1 VLEESLRDVS
11 SFLEYSPTRTAVR
24 HSFCDHF
31 QIADVIITTLALGN
45 TKILPNLSVLPRE
58 YSSTFRH
65 YRIHVIA
72 CGIYRARYPYRDGT
86 RVSLPLPEYS
96 LSHEIRVRNSAD
108 PPADLIHTSRA
119 GVMHRPLSSSLS
131 LSIPRG
137 RDSVDRSHAKGPS
150 LSPSTGYPRR
160 RSRVL
165 ASRARAVVRRLQLR
179 AAGRRGIALTRDL
192 AGPAGGDSM
201 LPGVRACRESPRRAP
216 LPARPPGRR
225 PGPCSAPAGAPP
237 RLVTRDSTSH
247 LTGHHRRIPQR
258 RRGYPPRERRA
269 AIRCIRPAW
278 NS

>member
-11 SFLEYSPTRTAVR
+11 SFLEYSPTRTALR

-131 LSIPRG
+131 LSLSL
-137 RDSVDRSHAKGPS
+137 DPS
-150 LSPSTGYPRR
+150 
-160 RSRVL
+160 RSRFGRSVPRKGALVESKYRVSSPAL
-165 ASRARAVVRRLQLR
+165 ARTRVTCSRSGAPTATASGGTPRHRSNARLGRARGWGFNV
-179 AAGRRGIALTRDL
+179 T
-192 AGPAGGDSM
+192 GGTCV
-201 LPGVRACRESPRRAP
+201 P
-216 LPARPPGRR
+216 
-225 PGPCSAPAGAPP
+225 
-237 RLVTRDSTSH
+237 
-247 LTGHHRRIPQR
+247 
-258 RRGYPPRERRA
+258 
-269 AIRCIRPAW
+269 
-278 NS
+278 